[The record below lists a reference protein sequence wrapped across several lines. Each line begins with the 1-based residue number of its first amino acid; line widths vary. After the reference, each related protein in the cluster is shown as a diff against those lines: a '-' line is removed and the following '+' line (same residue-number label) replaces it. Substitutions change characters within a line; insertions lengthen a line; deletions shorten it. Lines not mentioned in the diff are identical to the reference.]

1 MKKSKT
7 KKAKPTKPIDIDPG
21 VLDLKTKTPFM
32 TFSTK
37 RLLAA
42 AGELP
47 PKFVLSH

>member
-1 MKKSKT
+1 MKKSQT
-7 KKAKPTKPIDIDPG
+7 KKAKATKPIGPV

-32 TFSTK
+32 TFATK